1 MLESADLGHADQ
13 FHNLGRRLSTLKR
26 LYEGYELL
34 IERLLD
40 QQKQIVVALADSSSR
55 NDEHTLRRAET
66 SFSKIPNAEMPL
78 GAKLTPATRV
88 RFERLKDR
96 IRLYAL
102 SEIQDC
108 LDQKESLVKM
118 VPAHSITFISQ
129 LTLFCRIST

>member
-1 MLESADLGHADQ
+1 MLLKADLGHADQ
-13 FHNLGRRLSTLKR
+13 LHNLSRQLSALKR

-40 QQKQIVVALADSSSR
+40 RQKQIVVALGDSSLR
-55 NDEHTLRRAET
+55 NDEYLLRRTET
-66 SFSKIPNAEMPL
+66 SLSKTPDTEMPL
-78 GAKLTPATRV
+78 GATLTPAARV
-88 RFERLKDR
+88 RFERLRDR

-118 VPAHSITFISQ
+118 VRFRSKIQ
-129 LTLFCRIST
+129 LTN